1 MTLLHLTDDS
11 NHMTGGIIHNSAG
24 IFFSNEWLEGAELL
38 FATYSGQ
45 WKKRVIFIVNLYSN
59 KEHLC
64 DDNENWNH
72 LIKKYNLQSFFKA
85 HSIQLTFT
93 VRYFSSA

>member
-1 MTLLHLTDDS
+1 MIPTTWQVGLY
-11 NHMTGGIIHNSAG
+11 IIVLEH
-24 IFFSNEWLEGAELL
+24 FFLMNGLKGAELL

-45 WKKRVIFIVNLYSN
+45 WEKRVIFIVKLYSN

-72 LIKKYNLQSFFKA
+72 LI
-85 HSIQLTFT
+85 
-93 VRYFSSA
+93 